1 MTLTETQQSTIESWL
16 SEHWTGQAK
25 CPAGHDAWSLSPT
38 MSFMPG
44 FVTSELSP
52 TMSFMPGFVTSE
64 TGPKIAHERGFTF
77 VVMICTEC
85 AHVALLDTKT
95 IGVSFAA

>member
-1 MTLTETQQSTIESWL
+1 MALTETQQSTIESWL

-25 CPAGHDAWSLSPT
+25 CPAGHDAWS
-38 MSFMPG
+38 
-44 FVTSELSP
+44 LSP

>member
-1 MTLTETQQSTIESWL
+1 
-16 SEHWTGQAK
+16 
-25 CPAGHDAWSLSPT
+25 
-38 MSFMPG
+38 
-44 FVTSELSP
+44 
-52 TMSFMPGFVTSE
+52 MSFMPGFVTSE